1 MAAPTK
7 ICSCPAPADQDRLIQ
22 FTNCRLVR
30 GHQLLR
36 DDLWVRDGKI
46 INPEPIFFDEQSKA
60 HSRID
65 CGGAIIAP
73 GYLDLQ
79 INGEAVL
86 QYIQSS
92 TSLPPFDPPQNG
104 TFAAGSISRQ
114 GRPFPINELDWGQSN
129 RSELILS
136 GL

>member
-1 MAAPTK
+1 MTAPMK
-7 ICSCPAPADQDRLIQ
+7 ICSCPVPAAQDRLIQ

-30 GHQLLR
+30 GHQLLL

-86 QYIQSS
+86 QYPLAFHPLTPVQVALSLRAQSVVKVAHS
-92 TSLPPFDPPQNG
+92 PLTSWIG
-104 TFAAGSISRQ
+104 
-114 GRPFPINELDWGQSN
+114 GRVIGAS
-129 RSELILS
+129 
-136 GL
+136 